1 MPNPAYTN
9 AAHKNGAKS
18 IGCIFLP
25 RAGQTHASMIAKDEN
40 GEFPIGKKLIE
51 FAEYYGFDGYFINQE
66 ESIPSTDVPIYKEFT
81 KYLIDNGLW
90 IQWYDSI
97 TPSGGLMYQNQ
108 LNASN
113 STFIHDD
120 AYGLGKVNSSL
131 FVNYDWFYNN
141 RVETSLQH
149 AEERGIDPFTEVF
162 FGVEANQGKLSGSHG
177 SAREVPQLYAPG
189 TKNLRAS
196 VALFTPSDWIQNAL
210 DSDLYGS
217 DNPNK
222 RADDGYQWMIA
233 DRERMYYSGVAQD
246 PTNTGKLNGYENPA
260 IGVSN
265 ASGWVGVA
273 DFAAERSVINGTN
286 FYTNFNTGHGLEYY
300 QDGQVIGNEEW
311 SNMNIQDILPTW
323 QWWIDT
329 EGTKLGVDFDYGTKY
344 QELDKDGAAQDL
356 GYTQVGAYE
365 GGSSLAV
372 HGVLDEENFLRLY
385 KTDLSVNENTKV
397 SLTFNKASADD
408 ASKMEVG
415 VIFKSDPNTVV
426 TFNVPQANK
435 QTDGWVT
442 KQISLGDYAGE
453 EIAAIGLNFDNG
465 SSTIADY
472 QMNIGE
478 LKVTDGSV
486 DKPAVP
492 TNFKVSQA
500 YDTNEMIVTW
510 DIADYNDVK
519 Q

>member
-1 MPNPAYTN
+1 MKGRNLKRCGALILSAALLASSVPTAFAGDTWPWTGDAAMGQNQPRVVGQRVYDLQFWEEDTEEGADLLTAKVPIQERNEAFSATQANPDLNYDAEIFDMQGDYGNSFFEATAYNNEFSQYNFNYWQYIDYYASWHGITTKGAPINQYDPDGPWQQRYFEFGLINMPNPAYTN

-233 DRERMYYSGVAQD
+233 DRERMYYTGVAQD

-286 FYTNFNTGHGLEYY
+286 LYTNFNTSHGQEYY
-300 QDGQVIGNEEW
+300 QDGQIISNEEW
-311 SNMNIQDILPTW
+311 TNMNIQDILPTW
-323 QWWIDT
+323 QW
-329 EGTKLGVDFDYGTKY
+329 
-344 QELDKDGAAQDL
+344 
-356 GYTQVGAYE
+356 
-365 GGSSLAV
+365 
-372 HGVLDEENFLRLY
+372 
-385 KTDLSVNENTKV
+385 
-397 SLTFNKASADD
+397 
-408 ASKMEVG
+408 
-415 VIFKSDPNTVV
+415 
-426 TFNVPQANK
+426 
-435 QTDGWVT
+435 
-442 KQISLGDYAGE
+442 
-453 EIAAIGLNFDNG
+453 
-465 SSTIADY
+465 
-472 QMNIGE
+472 
-478 LKVTDGSV
+478 
-486 DKPAVP
+486 
-492 TNFKVSQA
+492 
-500 YDTNEMIVTW
+500 
-510 DIADYNDVK
+510 
-519 Q
+519 